1 MTGTIFVYTLNRMKI
16 ILPTHEEDAAITAA
30 ALSDPDA
37 LPLTDEEWELVRPSL
52 RRGRP
57 VSTNPKVFTAIRL
70 DPEVLEAFKGSG
82 RGWQTRMNAALIDWL
97 NTHSPSDTAPK

>member
-1 MTGTIFVYTLNRMKI
+1 MSQTIKTRSGRTIMR
-16 ILPTHEEDAAITAA
+16 PTPEEDAAITAA

-37 LPLTDEEWELVRPSL
+37 TPLTDEEWALVKPTL

-57 VSTNPKVFTAIRL
+57 VSANPKVFTAIRL

-82 RGWQTRMNAALIDWL
+82 RGWQTRINAALKDWL
-97 NTHSPSDTAPK
+97 NTHSPSDATHK